1 MNFAESMQIA
11 ASGMSAQRL
20 RLNLI
25 SANLANA
32 NTTRSEMGGPYRRR
46 DPSFRSEY
54 VGDDF
59 NKMLTEMQ
67 ENHLQG
73 VNVDRVVV
81 SNKFR
86 QVYDPKHPDAN
97 ADGYVL
103 MPDINP
109 VEEMVD
115 MLQCTRSYEAN
126 VQAIKAL
133 KSMASQALGIGG

>member
-1 MNFAESMQIA
+1 MNFAEAMQVA

-25 SANLANA
+25 SSNLANA
-32 NTTRSEMGGPYRRR
+32 NTTQSEMGGPYRRK
-46 DPSFRSEY
+46 DPSFRSEH

-59 NKMLTEMQ
+59 NRMLTEMQ
-67 ENHLQG
+67 ENHIQG
-73 VNVDRVVV
+73 VNVDRVVT
-81 SNKFR
+81 SDKFR

-97 ADGYVL
+97 ADGYVS
-103 MPDINP
+103 MPDVNP

-115 MLQCTRSYEAN
+115 MLQSTRSYEAN

-133 KSMASQALGIGG
+133 KSMATQALGIGG

>member
-1 MNFAESMQIA
+1 MNFAEAMQIA

-25 SANLANA
+25 SSNLANA

-46 DPSFRSEY
+46 DPSFRSDY

-59 NKMLTEMQ
+59 NKMVTEMQ
-67 ENHLQG
+67 ESHLHG
-73 VNVDRVVV
+73 VNVDKVVV
-81 SNKFR
+81 SEKFR

-97 ADGYVL
+97 AEGYVM
-103 MPDINP
+103 MPDVNP

-115 MLQCTRSYEAN
+115 MLQSTRSYEAN
-126 VQAIKAL
+126 VQAIKSL
-133 KSMASQALGIGG
+133 KAMATQALGIGG